1 MSVFIKYP
9 KSLVYLRVKF
19 VVILTVKTYTNR
31 SKKKK
36 TAYFFV
42 SLLKLFFYK
51 KPESKSNLRL
61 TNM

>member
-31 SKKKK
+31 SKKKTNCILFCQPFK
-36 TAYFFV
+36 TFYFIKNRKV
-42 SLLKLFFYK
+42 SLI
-51 KPESKSNLRL
+51 
-61 TNM
+61 